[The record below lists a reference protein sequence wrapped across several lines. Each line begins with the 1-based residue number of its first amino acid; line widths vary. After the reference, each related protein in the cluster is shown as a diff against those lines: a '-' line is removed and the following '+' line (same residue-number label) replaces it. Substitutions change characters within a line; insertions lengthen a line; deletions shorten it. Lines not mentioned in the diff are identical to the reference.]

1 MSEIYWNEIQAALAA
16 LECDTS
22 PAGAHGQMAA
32 LACRDKP
39 PPADFG
45 LAASGEDEA
54 SWAVLRSTFDH
65 VASQLASGDLEFTP
79 LLPDDEQALWRRLEG
94 LAEWA
99 ECFAFGLSLGG
110 GFDPQKLSED
120 GRECLEHLLDISR
133 LSPDDEDAQGA
144 EADEA
149 FIELV
154 EFLRIAV
161 MTLYV
166 EMRILDAS
174 TRTTV
179 H

>member
-1 MSEIYWNEIQAALAA
+1 MAQIYWNEIQAALAM
-16 LECDTS
+16 LESDVS
-22 PAGAHGQMAA
+22 PSGVHGQLAA
-32 LACRDKP
+32 LACRDRQ

-45 LAASGEDEA
+45 LTVSIEDEA
-54 SWAVLRSTFDH
+54 SWRLIRELYDQ
-65 VASQLASGDLEFTP
+65 VAAQLASGDLEFKP
-79 LLPDDEQALWRRLEG
+79 LLPDDEEVLWRRLEG

-110 GFDPQKLSED
+110 GFDPAKLSAE
-120 GRECLEHLLDISR
+120 GRECLEHILDISR

-149 FIELV
+149 YIELV

-166 EMRILDAS
+166 ELRTLDARP
-174 TRTTV
+174 TTTV

>member
-1 MSEIYWNEIQAALAA
+1 MSQIYWNEIQAALAM
-16 LECDTS
+16 LECDLS
-22 PAGAHGQMAA
+22 PAGAHGQLTA
-32 LACRDKP
+32 LACREKQ

-45 LAASGEDEA
+45 LATSAEDAAS
-54 SWAVLRSTFDH
+54 SAVIKATYEH
-65 VASQLASGDLEFTP
+65 VASQLASADLEFEP
-79 LLPDDEQALWRRLEG
+79 LLPDDEQVLWRRLEG

-110 GFDPQKLSED
+110 GFDPAKLSPE
-120 GRECLEHLLDISR
+120 GKECLEHLLDISR
-133 LSPDDEDAQGA
+133 LNPDDDEAQGA

-149 FIELV
+149 YTELV

-166 EMRILDAS
+166 ELRTLDAS
-174 TRTTV
+174 TRTPL